1 MYSIVYFDTIMHS
14 IVEFNTQY
22 YIDTVQ
28 YTDKQYNIV

>member
-1 MYSIVYFDTIMHS
+1 MYGIVYFDIMHS
-14 IVEFNTQY
+14 IVQFNTQY